1 MGARVLTWLTDKN
14 GAAFRARAYA
24 PEDRRA
30 LEAMYQDFEPRRA
43 AQGLPPADSTRTRQW
58 LARVLA
64 SGLHFVAEQDGRIV
78 GHAMLVPID
87 EQEGLEL
94 ANFVHQSARGR
105 GIGTALNQMAV
116 EAARANGCA
125 RLWLSVEP
133 SNRAALRSYEKVGF
147 RMLPGSWWAPEVE
160 MAIDLAPEPA

>member
-1 MGARVLTWLTDKN
+1 
-14 GAAFRARAYA
+14 
-24 PEDRRA
+24 
-30 LEAMYQDFEPRRA
+30 
-43 AQGLPPADSTRTRQW
+43 
-58 LARVLA
+58 
-64 SGLHFVAEQDGRIV
+64 
-78 GHAMLVPID
+78 
-87 EQEGLEL
+87 
-94 ANFVHQSARGR
+94 
-105 GIGTALNQMAV
+105 MAV